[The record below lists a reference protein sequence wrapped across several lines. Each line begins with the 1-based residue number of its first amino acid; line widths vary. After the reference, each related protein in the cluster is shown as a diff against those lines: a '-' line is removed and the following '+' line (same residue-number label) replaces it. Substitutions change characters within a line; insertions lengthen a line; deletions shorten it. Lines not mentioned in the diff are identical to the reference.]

1 MLFFSFCLYALIYLC
16 KIKYDFKCFLVF
28 FIYLLF
34 SFIYDSYIYL
44 ISRVMQF
51 SFFPFILKSYKFTL
65 HFARKWRVSVCL
77 RYPKGSVCVMLIAC
91 LRNKYTSIK
100 FQNKI
105 HFSIFITS
113 FLWRSHSVY
122 YKCLQKTYKLL
133 VSIHCIHSYAFN

>member
-1 MLFFSFCLYALIYLC
+1 MFSVF
-16 KIKYDFKCFLVF
+16 F

-34 SFIYDSYIYL
+34 SFIYSFIYL
-44 ISRVMQF
+44 LDIQSYTIF
-51 SFFPFILKSYKFTL
+51 LFPFHLKIVFTL

-105 HFSIFITS
+105 HFSIFITL
-113 FLWRSHSVY
+113 FLRRSHSVY
-122 YKCLQKTYKLL
+122 YKCLQKTYKFL
-133 VSIHCIHSYAFN
+133 VSIHCIHSYAFNQNIKWIKYIDLLLFSY